1 MERLHDLI
9 ELGKELSV
17 LYVEDDENLR
27 LETNKILER
36 IFDNVDVSCNGE
48 EGLESFQKNNYDL
61 VITDVEMPKIN
72 GIEMS
77 KSIRLIN
84 NEVPIVIISAYS
96 SSNYFIDAISIG
108 ISYYI
113 LKPINMPHLVDTLY
127 AATKNIIDKQLAHQ
141 YRLNEITKKVQKA
154 SQSVLSEITNI
165 SPNPTIVYNQ
175 ESISFMNQAFKE
187 LFEEEDL
194 KQLLE
199 NEEYLLNFLNEKIS
213 IDSVVHT
220 ENDFIEQL
228 DKFNNDTGKYK
239 VSLRTKNGRKI
250 FLVFRKSL
258 DIEGS
263 TQSIVYTFNDITVV
277 EYQKVQINQYNE
289 YMNEL
294 MYSKYKLNEAEGQ
307 AEIINK
313 TSF

>member
-1 MERLHDLI
+1 MEHLHDLI

-27 LETNKILER
+27 LETSKILER
-36 IFDNVDVSCNGE
+36 MFDNVDITSNGQ
-48 EGLESFQKNNYDL
+48 EGLESFKKNSYDL
-61 VITDVEMPKIN
+61 VITDIEMPHMN

-77 KSIRLIN
+77 KNIRLIN
-84 NEVPIVIISAYS
+84 NETPIVIISAYS
-96 SSNYFIDAISIG
+96 NTDYFMESIAIG
-108 ISYYI
+108 INYYI

-127 AATKNIIDKQLAHQ
+127 AAAKNVADKKLAHQ
-141 YRLNEITKKVQKA
+141 YRLNEITLKVQKA
-154 SQSVLSEITNI
+154 SQDVLSEITNI

-187 LFEEEDL
+187 LFDEEDL
-194 KQLLE
+194 KQLVE
-199 NEEYLLNFLNEKIS
+199 NEEYLLNFLNDKIS
-213 IDSVVHT
+213 IDSVVHAQ
-220 ENDFIEQL
+220 NDFIEQL
-228 DKFNNDTGKYK
+228 DAFNDDSKKYK
-239 VSLRTKNGRKI
+239 ISLRTKNGRKI
-250 FLVFRKSL
+250 FLVFRNSL
-258 DIEGS
+258 DIQGS
-263 TQSIVYTFNDITVV
+263 AQSIVYTFNDITVV

-307 AEIINK
+307 ADIINK

>member
-250 FLVFRKSL
+250 FLVFRNSL